1 MSMQIRKVS
10 VLILLCILV
19 AAALLGC
26 GANKKA
32 YTVDAGGETLTVDPQ
47 ECKIYHGSDV
57 YSYTVSGS
65 GERIRYQITYP
76 NGGHY
81 TWEQNGGTVSGG
93 WSEDYREDLYISGEV
108 LVEAIAS
115 QKAQKSPGKLF
126 FVGLL
131 LVVIGVFPVFWPKKA
146 WFLDTGW
153 RFKNA
158 EPSDATIFLTRLGGG
173 ILIVVGIVFFFV

>member
-1 MSMQIRKVS
+1 MDKQMRKIS
-10 VLILLCILV
+10 ALILLWFLI

-26 GANKKA
+26 GAEKEA
-32 YTVDAGGETLTVDPQ
+32 YTVNVGGETLTVDPQ
-47 ECKIYHGSDV
+47 KCEIYHGSQV
-57 YSYTVSGS
+57 YRYTVSGS

-93 WSEDYREDLYISGEV
+93 WSDDYREDLYISGEE
-108 LVEAIAS
+108 LVEAITS
-115 QKAQKSPGKLF
+115 QNTQNTPGRHF

-131 LVVIGVFPVFWPKKA
+131 LAALGVFPAFWPRKA

-153 RFKNA
+153 RFRHA
-158 EPSDATIFLTRLGGG
+158 EPSDAAIFLTRLAGG